1 MIHSIYNQVG
11 NASLKPCSKERP
23 RKLISL
29 LKSNFLGEFET
40 ELEKKLARENIGV
53 TVTGKYKYDLEGQH
67 ISDISQIKSIYEA
80 LDYALTLVKSYQ
92 DKEIENQ
99 IETIKSNLNQLT
111 ESLNTQGQNLS
122 TLQELVNT
130 INEQVGVLNGQLA
143 NLNVDDKIEAWIRDH
158 SGSVALNEESKL
170 DFAISQAEGNAIKS
184 KEDGLYVESSSAAVY
199 KSDLSDNIKMTVSIG
214 GLKEGTKVS
223 DLKDKAFSTILDKL
237 LFPVSVRDLV
247 QPYIVSNVLSQLVE
261 INSSVIPANSTFIK
275 GDAGDLI
282 DKQDTITFNSSPFT
296 ESTYSQLGD
305 YIYKVTASYAA
316 GEYLVDDRGQ
326 TTDKRIE
333 AGTINETLATI
344 TATYPWYYNNNTK
357 GTLVKYNSQSEI
369 MEINLTGNATIKIPG
384 ASSTLDVLKVD
395 GGLGFLDVDLSGW
408 TKTTEQINNYTY
420 QVWTKNDAYTSE
432 LPHKIQF
439 TLA

>member
-158 SGSVALNEESKL
+158 SGSVALNKESKL

-247 QPYIVSNVLSQLVE
+247 QPYIVSNVLSQLIE

-333 AGTINETLATI
+333 AGTINENLATI

-357 GTLVKYNSQSEI
+357 GTLVKYNSQSEV

-384 ASSTLDVLKVD
+384 ANSTLDVLKVD

>member
-1 MIHSIYNQVG
+1 MIHSIYNWVG

-23 RKLISL
+23 KKLISL

-53 TVTGKYKYDLEGQH
+53 TVTGEYKYDSKVQH

-99 IETIKSNLNQLT
+99 IEIIKSNLNQLT

-130 INEQVGVLNGQLA
+130 INEQVGILNGQLS
-143 NLNVDDKIEAWIRDH
+143 NLNVDDKIESWIRNH

-199 KSDLSDNIKMTVSIG
+199 KSDLSDNVKMNISIG

-223 DLKDKAFSTILDKL
+223 DLKNKAFSTILDKL
-237 LFPVSVRDLV
+237 LFPISVRDLV
-247 QPYIVSNVLSQLVE
+247 QPYIVSNVFSQLVE

-282 DKQDTITFNSSPFT
+282 DKQDTIIFNNIPFT
-296 ESTYSQLGD
+296 ESTYNQLGD

-333 AGTINETLATI
+333 AGIINETLATI
-344 TATYPWYYNNNTK
+344 TATYPWYYNNTK

-384 ASSTLDVLKVD
+384 ANSTLDVLKVD

-408 TKTTEQINNYTY
+408 TKTTEQINNYIY

>member
-184 KEDGLYVESSSAAVY
+184 KKDGLYVESSSAAVY

-282 DKQDTITFNSSPFT
+282 DKQDTIIFNSSPFT

-333 AGTINETLATI
+333 AGTINENLVTI
-344 TATYPWYYNNNTK
+344 TATYPWYYNNTK

-384 ASSTLDVLKVD
+384 ANSTLDVLKVD

>member
-158 SGSVALNEESKL
+158 SGSVALNKESKL

-282 DKQDTITFNSSPFT
+282 DKQDIITFNSSPFT

-384 ASSTLDVLKVD
+384 ANSTLDVLKVD

>member
-344 TATYPWYYNNNTK
+344 TATYPWYYNNTK
-357 GTLVKYNSQSEI
+357 GTLVKYNSQSEV

-384 ASSTLDVLKVD
+384 ANSTLDVLKVD

>member
-344 TATYPWYYNNNTK
+344 TATYPWYYNNTK

-369 MEINLTGNATIKIPG
+369 MEINLTDNATIKIPG
-384 ASSTLDVLKVD
+384 ANSTLDVLKVD

>member
-11 NASLKPCSKERP
+11 NTSLKPASKERP
-23 RKLISL
+23 YSPISL

-40 ELEKKLARENIGV
+40 DLEKKLAREHIGV
-53 TVTGKYKYDLEGQH
+53 NITGKYNYNSKGEH
-67 ISDISQIKSIYEA
+67 ISDISQITSIHEA

-92 DKEIENQ
+92 DKEVENQ
-99 IETIKSNLNQLT
+99 IETIKSNLDQLT
-111 ESLNTQGQNLS
+111 EALNTQDQNLT

-130 INEQVGVLNGQLA
+130 INEQVGVLNSQLI
-143 NLNVDDKIEAWIRDH
+143 NLNVDDKIEAWIRNH

-184 KEDGLYVESSSAAVY
+184 NKDGLYVESSAAAVY
-199 KSDLSDNIKMTVSIG
+199 KSSLADDVKMNTAIG
-214 GLKEGTKVS
+214 GFKDGTKVS
-223 DLKDKAFSTILDKL
+223 DLTNKAFSTILDKL
-237 LFPVSVRDLV
+237 LFPVTVRDLV
-247 QPYIVSNVLSQLVE
+247 QPYIVSNVVSQLVE
-261 INSSVIPANSTFIK
+261 INSSVIPANSTFMK

-282 DKQDTITFNSSPFT
+282 DKQDTITFNNASFT
-296 ESTYSQLGD
+296 ETTYNQLGD
-305 YIYKVTASYAA
+305 YIYKVNASYAA
-316 GEYLVDDRGQ
+316 GEYLIDDRGQ

-333 AGTINETLATI
+333 AGTINKTLATI
-344 TATYPWYYNNNTK
+344 TATYPWYYNDTK
-357 GTLVKYNSQSEI
+357 GTLVKYNSQSEL
-369 MEINLTGNATIKIPG
+369 MEINLTGNAIIKIPG
-384 ASSTLDVLKVD
+384 ANSTLDILKVD

>member
-158 SGSVALNEESKL
+158 SGSVALNKESKL

-344 TATYPWYYNNNTK
+344 TATYPWYYNNTK
-357 GTLVKYNSQSEI
+357 GTLVKYNSQSEV

-384 ASSTLDVLKVD
+384 ANSTLDILKVD

>member
-11 NASLKPCSKERP
+11 NTSLKPASKERP
-23 RKLISL
+23 YSPISL

-40 ELEKKLARENIGV
+40 DLEKKLAREHIGV
-53 TVTGKYKYDLEGQH
+53 NITGKYNYDSKGEH
-67 ISDISQIKSIYEA
+67 ISDISQITSIHEA

-92 DKEIENQ
+92 DKEVENQ
-99 IETIKSNLNQLT
+99 IETIKSNLDQLT
-111 ESLNTQGQNLS
+111 EALNTQDQNLT

-130 INEQVGVLNGQLA
+130 INEQVGVLNSQLT
-143 NLNVDDKIEAWIRDH
+143 NLNVDNKIEAWIRNH

-184 KEDGLYVESSSAAVY
+184 NEDGLYVESSAAAVY
-199 KSDLSDNIKMTVSIG
+199 KSSLADDVKMNTAIG
-214 GLKEGTKVS
+214 GFKEGTKVS

-247 QPYIVSNVLSQLVE
+247 QPYIVSNVVNQLVE

-275 GDAGDLI
+275 GDAGELI
-282 DKQDTITFNSSPFT
+282 DKQDTITFNNAPFT
-296 ESTYSQLGD
+296 ETTYNQLGD
-305 YIYKVTASYAA
+305 YIYKVNASYAA
-316 GEYLVDDRGQ
+316 GEYLIDDRGQ
-326 TTDKRIE
+326 TTDKRVE
-333 AGTINETLATI
+333 AGTINKTLATI
-344 TATYPWYYNNNTK
+344 TATYPWYYNDTK
-357 GTLVKYNSQSEI
+357 GTLVKYNSQSEL
-369 MEINLTGNATIKIPG
+369 MEINLTGNAIIKIPG
-384 ASSTLDVLKVD
+384 SNSTLDVLKVD

>member
-384 ASSTLDVLKVD
+384 ANSTLDVLKVD